1 MDNIHRIIEAFA
13 DNEPVDPGRLKDA
26 LAAPEARDY
35 LVDILVLRGFVRGG
49 APAGMTAVAGPVP
62 GVPRARWLSIAA
74 AAVAIS
80 LAGGYYAGH
89 LAAPVAQVNQADT
102 AIDTSAPAPTRV
114 IKLEDSADWID
125 RVGEN

>member
-1 MDNIHRIIEAFA
+1 MNGIHDIIEAFA
-13 DNEPVDPGRLKDA
+13 DNEPVDPERLKDA

-49 APAGMTAVAGPVP
+49 APAGVMAVAGPAP
-62 GVPRARWLSIAA
+62 GVSRTRWLSVAA
-74 AAVAIS
+74 AAVAVS
-80 LAGGYYAGH
+80 VAGGYYAGK
-89 LAAPVAQVNQADT
+89 QVSPGARGNQADA

-125 RVGEN
+125 RVGGE

>member
-1 MDNIHRIIEAFA
+1 MNDIHAIIEAFA

-26 LAAPEARDY
+26 LAAPEGRDY
-35 LVDILVLRGFVRGG
+35 LVDLLVLRGFVRGG
-49 APAGMTAVAGPVP
+49 APAGMPAVAGPAP
-62 GVPRARWLSIAA
+62 GGLRTRWLSVAA

-80 LAGGYYAGH
+80 LAGGYYAGQ
-89 LAAPVAQVNQADT
+89 LAAPVARGNQADA

-125 RVGEN
+125 RVGGE